1 MPPTLSAALPLQ
13 ASTCDA
19 SMTAR
24 CGASCLVLACVLYCV
39 AGHSFAW
46 FSLYLQVGISLDE
59 TASREDIVALL
70 ECFGAEADVDALAK
84 ATEGKSALLSG
95 ASARTGE
102 FLQHSVFNSYH
113 SETQMLRYLF
123 KLQSRDLSLTT
134 SMISLGSCT
143 MKVRKALVAVVLCE
157 TRGDH
162 SHTHTHARSL
172 PQLNATSEMIPVTW
186 PEFGAMHPFAPAEQA
201 QGYAELV
208 DTLSSDLCDIT
219 GFAAMSQQPNVTI
232 IIAGCRG
239 ACTHNHTKP

>member
-1 MPPTLSAALPLQ
+1 M
-13 ASTCDA
+13 
-19 SMTAR
+19 
-24 CGASCLVLACVLYCV
+24 
-39 AGHSFAW
+39 
-46 FSLYLQVGISLDE
+46 GISLDE

-143 MKVRKALVAVVLCE
+143 MKVRTALVAAVLCE
-157 TRGDH
+157 PRGDR
-162 SHTHTHARSL
+162 SLTHTRALFTAVERDVRDDPSDVARVWRHAPIRTRRASSRL
-172 PQLNATSEMIPVTW
+172 R
-186 PEFGAMHPFAPAEQA
+186 GAG
-201 QGYAELV
+201 GYA
-208 DTLSSDLCDIT
+208 
-219 GFAAMSQQPNVTI
+219 Q
-232 IIAGCRG
+232 R
-239 ACTHNHTKP
+239 